1 MKGFIGD
8 AIDVLQSP
16 IFSATKGRRLL
27 PCDNNSD
34 NLMCILKQI
43 ITYLLSVVLLVI
55 IVYVLYK
62 YIMIPSFKMKMRK

>member
-1 MKGFIGD
+1 MKGVIGD

-16 IFSATKGRRLL
+16 IFSMTKGRRLL
-27 PCDNNSD
+27 PCDNSND
-34 NLMCILKQI
+34 MVCILKQI